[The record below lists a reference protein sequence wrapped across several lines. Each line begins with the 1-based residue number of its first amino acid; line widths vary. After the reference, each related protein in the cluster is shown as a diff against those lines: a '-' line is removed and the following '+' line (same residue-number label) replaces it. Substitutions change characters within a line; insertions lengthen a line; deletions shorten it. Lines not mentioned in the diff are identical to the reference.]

1 MLHLSRRVCNADSV
15 LSGTAA
21 MSALSAAY
29 ITDCTP
35 SHDRARMLT
44 ITHGLRYTGMA
55 LGPTFAS
62 FLVQFFDT
70 PIASVYL
77 MVGNH
82 IIYFILVVFVMPES
96 LGVDRKEENRR
107 LWDAARASNRHNQVI
122 SLAYMFLRPFDVL
135 KPKVVYS
142 VVLDRSHK
150 DWSLACIAVSWGFAS
165 LVNAARHTLCQYGA
179 ATFGWTAVEVRRSI
193 LLPTVCPYFLKSL
206 AIGLV
211 VPWCPE
217 HSPLQLSS
225 HVRSTFSFTEQ
236 WLTTYTVINK
246 IYHRLKPSFSMTE
259 SSGNSITDDNTPLL
273 GSEWRSMS
281 GPLANGHTHRGP
293 HHTPVFDLTI
303 ARLSLL
309 LEVVC
314 FGVFPFFASAP
325 LNILRLT
332 FIILTVLSQCGAAF
346 NPALQSLASELYASQ
361 GHGTESGKLF
371 GTLNVIVVIA

>member
-1 MLHLSRRVCNADSV
+1 
-15 LSGTAA
+15 
-21 MSALSAAY
+21 MSALPAAY

-35 SHDRARMLT
+35 PHDRARMLT

-70 PIASVYL
+70 PVASVYF

-82 IIYFILVVFVMPES
+82 IIYFILVFFVIPES

-107 LWDAARASNRHNQVI
+107 LWEAAARASNRYNQVI
-122 SLAYMFLRPFDVL
+122 SLAHMFLRPFDVL
-135 KPKVVYS
+135 KPRIVHS
-142 VVLDRSHK
+142 VLLDRSHK

-179 ATFGWTAVEVRRSI
+179 ATFGWTAVEVRQSI
-193 LLPTVCPYFLKSL
+193 LLLSYYPYLSKSL

-217 HSPLQLSS
+217 HSPLQLSF
-225 HVRSTFSFTEQ
+225 HVRIAYSFTER
-236 WLTTYTVINK
+236 WLTIYTVINK
-246 IYHRLKPSFSMTE
+246 MYHWLKPSFSETE
-259 SSGNSITDDNTPLL
+259 PSGNSITDDNTPLL
-273 GSEWRSMS
+273 GPKRRPMY
-281 GPLANGHTHRGP
+281 GPLANGDTHRVP
-293 HHTPVFDLTI
+293 HHTPLFDLTI

-309 LEVVC
+309 LEVAC
-314 FGVFPFFASAP
+314 FGIFPLFASAP
-325 LNILRLT
+325 LNVLRVS
-332 FIILTVLSQCGAAF
+332 FIVLTVLSQCGAAF

-361 GHGTESGKLF
+361 GGTESGKLF